1 MSFTKKSDYHYCDV
15 SDVDEALLGVPRYP
29 RRKGEDKH
37 TLRICDKA
45 YLSEAYLSRACF
57 WAGVNITPGVI
68 AYPIGDIPWALDNQ
82 IRAFGT
88 RYWPTADW
96 TNAAWLTRW
105 ASKPKTGVAYS
116 TLQACI
122 TNALPP
128 CDTLEYILGGG
139 WYVAPGDALLADK
152 IADAY
157 TWSTELRYY
166 RCSVSPLYSLGE
178 SPTYQYGDI
187 SNAGNFQP
195 CIKTAI
201 AYKLRRYES
210 SDTGAATEE
219 MKALNGEGMTLQT
232 SPFFSI
238 SLSEPARSC
247 LTDIC
252 VYALCEFNPVD
263 MTGAK
268 TQYQFVALQ
277 NGDGPSGSLSIVL
290 AGKAIFP
297 VETATGSDYTLTHRE
312 FHVRIIDLYVSAETK
327 VLLD

>member
-1 MSFTKKSDYHYCDV
+1 MSFSKKSDYHYCDV

-37 TLRICDKA
+37 TLRISDKA

-68 AYPIGDIPWALDNQ
+68 AHPLGDIPWALGNQ
-82 IRAFGT
+82 ISEFGT
-88 RYWPTADW
+88 RHWPTSYG
-96 TNAAWLTRW
+96 TEAWLTRW
-105 ASKPKTGVAYS
+105 SSKPKTGVAYS

-128 CDTLEYILGGG
+128 CDTLESILGGSWG
-139 WYVAPGDALLADK
+139 VASGDALLADK

-157 TWSTELRYY
+157 TWATELRYY
-166 RCSVSPLYSLGE
+166 RCSVSPLYSLGK

-195 CIKTAI
+195 CVSTRI

-210 SDTGAATEE
+210 SGTGVFDEE
-219 MKALNGEGMTLQT
+219 LKSHNGEGMTLQT

-238 SLSEPARSC
+238 SLAEPARSC

-252 VYALCEFNPVD
+252 IYALCEFQPID
-263 MTGAK
+263 MTDVQ
-268 TQYQFVALQ
+268 TQYQFVELQ
-277 NGDGPSGSLSIVL
+277 NGDGPSGSLSIVK

-297 VETATGSDYTLTHRE
+297 VETVTGSDYTLTHRE
-312 FHVRIIDLYVSAETK
+312 FHVSVINLYVSAETK

>member
-68 AYPIGDIPWALDNQ
+68 AHPINDIPWALGNQ

-88 RYWPTADW
+88 RYYWPTADW

-105 ASKPKTGVAYS
+105 SSKPKTGVAYS

-128 CDTLEYILGGG
+128 CDTLETILGGG
-139 WYVAPGDALLADK
+139 WDVAPGDALLADK

-166 RCSVSPLYSLGE
+166 RYSVSPLYSGE
-178 SPTYQYGDI
+178 SPTYRYGDI

-195 CIKTAI
+195 CASTRI
-201 AYKLRRYES
+201 AYRLWRYES

-219 MKALNGEGMTLQT
+219 MKALNGEGMTLQM

-238 SLSEPARSC
+238 SLAEPARSC

-252 VYALCEFNPVD
+252 IYALCEFNPVD
-263 MTGAK
+263 MTGAQ

-277 NGDGPSGSLSIVL
+277 NVDGPSGSLSIVK

-297 VETATGSDYTLTHRE
+297 VETTTGSDYTLTHRE
-312 FHVRIIDLYVSAETK
+312 FYVSVINLYVSAETK

>member
-1 MSFTKKSDYHYCDV
+1 MSFSKKSDYHYCDV

-57 WAGVNITPGVI
+57 WAGVNITPGVTED
-68 AYPIGDIPWALDNQ
+68 PRGDIPWALGNQ
-82 IRAFGT
+82 ISAFGT

-128 CDTLEYILGGG
+128 CDTLESILGGG
-139 WYVAPGDALLADK
+139 WYVASGDALLADK

-166 RCSVSPLYSLGE
+166 RCSVSPLYTLGK

-195 CIKTAI
+195 CISTGI

-210 SDTGAATEE
+210 SGTGVFDEE
-219 MKALNGEGMTLQT
+219 LKSHNGEGMTLQT

-238 SLSEPARSC
+238 SLAEPARSC

-252 VYALCEFNPVD
+252 VYALCEFQPID
-263 MTGAK
+263 MTGVK
-268 TQYQFVALQ
+268 TQYQFVELQ
-277 NGDGPSGSLSIVL
+277 NGDGPSGSLSIVS

-297 VETATGSDYTLTHRE
+297 VETVTGSDYTLTHRW
-312 FHVRIIDLYVSAETK
+312 FHVRIIDLYISAETK